1 MKAFFSWLAVTLIA
15 FGGLGGGYHLALGG
29 NPHRVLVV
37 VDSSFGMKPDWSRI
51 ARILDTIDNRRYAQ
65 FALATEKGPVHGYE
79 RRLDAGRLTPYA
91 PRDFSRLDSLDR
103 APELAGAEEHILV
116 TNAPAGET
124 GGLSGWT
131 IVRP

>member
-1 MKAFFSWLAVTLIA
+1 MKAFFSWLAITLVA
-15 FGGLGGGYHLALGG
+15 FGGLGGGYHLMLDSD
-29 NPHRVLVV
+29 PHRVLVV
-37 VDSSFGMKPDWSRI
+37 VDSSFGMKPDWNRV
-51 ARILDTIDNRRYAQ
+51 ARVLDRIDNQRYSQ
-65 FALATEKGPVHGYE
+65 FALATEKGPVHGYG

-91 PRDFSRLDSLDR
+91 PRDFSRLDSLGN
-103 APELAGAEEHILV
+103 AAELAGAEEYILV

>member
-1 MKAFFSWLAVTLIA
+1 MKAFLSWLTITLIA

-29 NPHRVLVV
+29 DPHRVLVV
-37 VDSSFGMKPDWSRI
+37 VDSSFGMKPDWGRI
-51 ARILDTIDNRRYAQ
+51 ARVLDKIDNRRYAQ

-91 PRDFSRLDSLDR
+91 PRDFSRLGSLDR
-103 APELAGAEEHILV
+103 VPELAGAEEFILV